1 MTITRR
7 RAGLLA
13 AGLVAPLAGRGAAA
27 QAAERDIRFAFGSPI
42 LTLDPGISGG
52 SQAQTVRF
60 HILESLVRLNAESGA
75 IEPLLAESWDTAPDN
90 VTWTFRLRQGVRFH
104 DGSEMTS
111 ADVAASLRRV
121 IDPAN
126 GLPRGND
133 LRVISEIREVD
144 ALTVQLVTRTPF
156 GPFLPT
162 LAQDSA
168 SVMSKASLERPAAA
182 IAWSPVGTGPH
193 RYASHVP
200 QQSVTLARND
210 AYWGPR
216 PAARSI
222 VFLNV
227 PEAST
232 RLAML
237 ETGQADI
244 IVDVPAVELPRLR
257 RSAAVGLI
265 EKPNTRLVH
274 LGINVTRAPFT
285 DVRVRRALSYAIDRE
300 AIVEG
305 VLGGLGRPARSVLAD
320 SVFGFAP
327 QEVSGYDPRRARAL
341 LAEAG
346 FPSGFQTTIWTP
358 QGRYFMDREVTVAVQ
373 AQLRAVGIRAEV
385 QVVDWSTY
393 LTLLRRPE
401 AENRSALYLLG
412 WETGTNDIQ
421 YIADTVFASSR
432 VPPAGWNTMFY
443 RSQAADALAARVSA
457 EVDEARRKALA
468 AEWQAQVMGDMPW
481 VVLYSSVMVTGHR
494 ADIAGIEYLPTDN
507 WRLNSLRFTAAR

>member
-1 MTITRR
+1 MPITRR
-7 RAGLLA
+7 RTGLLA
-13 AGLVAPLAGRGAAA
+13 AGLAASPLAGHGAAA
-27 QAAERDIRFAFGSPI
+27 QGQERDIRFAFGAPI

-60 HILESLVRLNAESGA
+60 HIMEPLVRLNAETGA
-75 IEPLLAESWDTAPDN
+75 IEPLLAESWTTAPDN
-90 VTWTFRLRQGVRFH
+90 VTWTFRLRAGVRFH
-104 DGSEMTS
+104 DGSPMTS

-133 LRVISEIREVD
+133 LRVISAIREVD
-144 ALTVQLVTRTPF
+144 PLTIELVTRTPF

-182 IAWSPVGTGPH
+182 IAWSPVGTGPY
-193 RYASHVP
+193 RYAAHVP
-200 QQSVTLARND
+200 QQSVTIARND

-216 PAARSI
+216 PAARNI

-257 RSAAVGLI
+257 RTTTIGLI

-285 DVRVRRALSYAIDRE
+285 DVRVRRALSFAIDRE

-305 VLGGLGRPARSVLAD
+305 ILGGLGRPARSVLAD

-327 QEVSGYDPRRARAL
+327 QPVSAYDPRRARAL

-346 FPSGFQTTIWTP
+346 FPNGFQTTIWTP
-358 QGRYFMDREVTVAVQ
+358 QGRYFMDREVTVAIQ
-373 AQLRAVGIRAEV
+373 AQLRAIGIRAEV
-385 QVVDWSTY
+385 QVIDWSTY
-393 LTLLRRPE
+393 LTLLRRPQ
-401 AENRSALYLLG
+401 AENTSGLYLLG

-443 RSQAADALAARVSA
+443 RSEAADALARRVSA
-457 EVDEARRKALA
+457 EVDATRRRALA
-468 AEWQAQVMGDMPW
+468 GEWQAQVMQDMPW
-481 VVLYSSVMVTGHR
+481 IVLYSAVMVTGHR
-494 ADIAGIEYLPTDN
+494 ADITGIEYLPTDN
-507 WRLNSLRFTAAR
+507 WRLNGIRFR